1 MKWRKVNK
9 NCWINLLCIWWI
21 QWQHC
26 RRRRC
31 RCRHLIWSHTVIHCL
46 WSSNMRTNK
55 TEATI
60 RAIFTCKMAGSGWM
74 DGCDDMIFVKM
85 CVILRLLRGFTLCVP
100 KMSRQIRFSCKLD
113 EYYLYLYLCEKCM
126 RAFSLSSSP
135 RRFTNH
141 SLYRFIFFFL
151 SRHFRRCQVQA
162 DPWKNFCS
170 SFSAVFLLFSL
181 SSLYT
186 WLRPPILVHM
196 FPHFRIFYD
205 RMRGRAIEIEEKRV
219 EVRLCNLQT
228 QSAHR

>member
-74 DGCDDMIFVKM
+74 DRCDDMIFVKM

-141 SLYRFIFFFL
+141 SLYRFIFFFSL
-151 SRHFRRCQVQA
+151 
-162 DPWKNFCS
+162 S
-170 SFSAVFLLFSL
+170 SFSTLPSSSRSMKEFSFFFFCCFLIIFTLIAL
-181 SSLYT
+181 
-186 WLRPPILVHM
+186 HM
-196 FPHFRIFYD
+196 TAPTD
-205 RMRGRAIEIEEKRV
+205 P
-219 EVRLCNLQT
+219 
-228 QSAHR
+228 SAHVSPFSYFLWQNARESDRDRGKASWSTLM